1 MSFENKQMT
10 LKNKK
15 LLVLVASQTNLPL
28 IKAAK
33 EAGCYVITCDN
44 NKDNVGHKYADENL
58 FIDVYDYNSILGSI
72 KDKNIDAV
80 TSFVSAHGLH
90 SAAKISETL
99 KLKGYEVSN
108 LNTLINK
115 GEFRSFLKNNHM
127 PYPEYQHVRSIEQ
140 IEWKKIAYPV
150 IIKPTDSGGS
160 KGVKIIRTKN
170 ELISSF
176 EETRGNSDSGEIIIE
191 TFLENGK
198 IINGDCLVS
207 NKTVVASIVGEYIF
221 DKELN
226 NVLPIST
233 LFPADESSNSAME
246 QLSKIVKLLN
256 IPNGIFNFEAIIKDD
271 ITYLIEINPRP
282 SGNYIWQLLGYN
294 YDIDI
299 LNVLVNL
306 YLNDGYNLPTLK
318 RNSNK
323 YAYQIFYT
331 DTYKKYPGI
340 KLTEDVEGII
350 KQIIEFKNPNE
361 FMNPYNNLYDRV
373 ALSLIEM
380 KNQEEEL
387 KYLNNIN
394 RFKL

>member
-1 MSFENKQMT
+1 MNFE
-10 LKNKK
+10 NKK
-15 LLVLVASQTNLPL
+15 LLVLVASHTNLPL

-44 NKDNVGHKYADENL
+44 NKDNIGHKYADENI
-58 FIDVYDYNSILGSI
+58 FIDVYDYYSIIEEI
-72 KDKNIDAV
+72 KEKNIDTI
-80 TSFVSAHGLH
+80 TSFVSSHGLY
-90 SAAKISETL
+90 SAAFISEAL
-99 KLKGYEVSN
+99 GLKGYKVSN
-108 LNTLINK
+108 LNLLMNK
-115 GEFRSFLKNNHM
+115 GKFRSFQKNNIL
-127 PYPEYQHVRSIEQ
+127 PFPEYQSVQLIEQ
-140 IEWKKIAYPV
+140 IEWENIVFPV
-150 IIKPTDSGGS
+150 IIKPADSGGS
-160 KGVKIIRTKN
+160 KGVKVIRTKE
-170 ELISSF
+170 ELISNFIDTKS
-176 EETRGNSDSGEIIIE
+176 NSESGEIIIE
-191 TFLENGK
+191 RFLEDG
-198 IINGDCLVS
+198 ISINGDCLVC
-207 NKTVVASIVGEYIF
+207 NKTIVASIVGEYIF
-221 DKELN
+221 NKEVN
-226 NVLPIST
+226 NVLPIAT

-306 YLNDGYNLPTLK
+306 YLNDEYNLPTLK